1 MAGLARM
8 GITVRTLTRSVAM
21 LIWLGLVGLVLWPV
35 PHAHDALAQ
44 SCPTAVWHPPGCG
57 HEHGDDGPDWVK
69 NWLVSLGLPPEIRF
83 DSALSTG
90 PHENME
96 KHPAFKGYAAPSGFT
111 SFNAHQPVQI
121 YVLMHASSNPGD
133 REAPVHSSELW
144 VKDAAGNVS
153 FRQGWQKLD
162 SLKLGTSC
170 QAPRLPTCP
179 TPNIDNSARPI
190 VLSPD
195 QEGLAAQRG
204 QETWYGDSSFDISWG
219 ISDATTVFHPGEAL
233 SFNPADWTP
242 TGQSGLRRTLDV
254 TWQTTAQTARGWQ
267 VRDQFGTE
275 ILSVSATPAVT
286 DYSGLSGLSS
296 PYCGQPIVYDGVTY
310 ARLCLAQYIA
320 PTADGVVTS
329 GGAQRTFPAPAGGV
343 VLPN

>member
-1 MAGLARM
+1 MRTSTRTVALTLYLA
-8 GITVRTLTRSVAM
+8 L
-21 LIWLGLVGLVLWPV
+21 LVLVFYDPLA
-35 PHAHDALAQ
+35 PAHDHAAMAQ
-44 SCPTAVWHPPGCG
+44 SACPVEQWHPPGCG
-57 HEHGDDGPDWVK
+57 HEHGDDLPQWGKD
-69 NWLVSLGLPPEIRF
+69 WLVSLGLPPELRF
-83 DSALSTG
+83 DGPLTTG
-90 PHENME
+90 PHENHE
-96 KHPAFKGYAAPSGFT
+96 KHNAFKGFYAPTGFT
-111 SFNAHQPVQI
+111 SFNQHQPVEI

-144 VKDAAGNVS
+144 VRDAAGNVS
-153 FRQGWQKLD
+153 FRQGWQKLGTT
-162 SLKLGTSC
+162 KLGTSC

-179 TPNIDNSARPI
+179 TPEIDNGERPI

-195 QEGLAAQRG
+195 EAGLAATPVKRG

-233 SFNPADWTP
+233 SYDPATWTP
-242 TGQSGLRRTLDV
+242 TGFYGLTRTLDV

-275 ILSVSATPAVT
+275 VLSVSPTPALT
-286 DYSGLSGLSS
+286 DYRGLTGLND
-296 PYCGQPIVYDGVTY
+296 PRCGQPVVIAGQIYP
-310 ARLCLAQYIA
+310 RQCLAQYIA

-329 GGAQRTFPAPAGGV
+329 GGARKTFPAPTGGT